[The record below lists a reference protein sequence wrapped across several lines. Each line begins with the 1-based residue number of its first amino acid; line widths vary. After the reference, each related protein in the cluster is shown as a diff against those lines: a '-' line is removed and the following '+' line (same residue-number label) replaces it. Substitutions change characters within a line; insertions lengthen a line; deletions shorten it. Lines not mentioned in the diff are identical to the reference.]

1 MKTVFE
7 AANSLE
13 AHMILG
19 LLEQAGIESQILG
32 EALQG
37 GIGDLPAAGLVRV
50 VVSDTDFVA
59 ARIIVE
65 DWNSTTPESSTK
77 PLPSRH
83 NAVSVS
89 HIVVFAIGLAI
100 GVTATKSYFLSL
112 PATRGIGN
120 DKNDNCRQSEPRRE
134 SRRQ

>member
-19 LLEQAGIESQILG
+19 LLSQAGIEGQILG

-37 GIGDLPAAGLVRV
+37 GLGELPVAGLVRV
-50 VVSDTDFVA
+50 AVSDTDFVA

-65 DWNSTTPESSTK
+65 DWNSNTPENPPEPEPVRNQSS
-77 PLPSRH
+77 SASH
-83 NAVSVS
+83 VVAFAVGLL
-89 HIVVFAIGLAI
+89 IGAA
-100 GVTATKSYFLSL
+100 ATGSYFLK
-112 PATRGIGN
+112 AA
-120 DKNDNCRQSEPRRE
+120 C
-134 SRRQ
+134 

>member
-19 LLEQAGIESQILG
+19 LLAQAGIEGQILG

-37 GIGDLPAAGLVRV
+37 GMGDLPAAGLVRV

-65 DWNSTTPESSTK
+65 DWNSTTVESSAQPRATPK
-77 PLPSRH
+77 GGI
-83 NAVSVS
+83 SVG
-89 HIVVFAIGLAI
+89 HIVALLLGLAI
-100 GVTATKSYFLSL
+100 GVTATKSYFSASSNSRGFGSDKGTPCQQNL
-112 PATRGIGN
+112 PWQ
-120 DKNDNCRQSEPRRE
+120 K
-134 SRRQ
+134 SR